1 MDVKLGVL
9 FKIDF
14 IERIYLKLGKLMLHL
29 KGILKALYDSSW
41 TCTLL
46 IWNSYEI
53 GNELFW
59 GLKSHKGTQSKVLII

>member
-29 KGILKALYDSSW
+29 KGILKALYDSS
-41 TCTLL
+41 
-46 IWNSYEI
+46 
-53 GNELFW
+53 
-59 GLKSHKGTQSKVLII
+59 